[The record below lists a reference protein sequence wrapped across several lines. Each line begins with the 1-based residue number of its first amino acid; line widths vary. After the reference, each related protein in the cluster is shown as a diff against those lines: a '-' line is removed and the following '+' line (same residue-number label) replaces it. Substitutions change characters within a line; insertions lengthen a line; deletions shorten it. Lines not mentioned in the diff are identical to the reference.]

1 MPGAGIAKRSLRHMA
16 LDFLARR
23 EYAEGE
29 LLQRLLK
36 AGFAQEEI
44 LPVLQALS
52 AENLLNTGR
61 FVAAWIDRRRRRGM
75 GPLRIRAELS
85 QKGIADADIQA
96 GLLLQSDSWEQ
107 AAQAAWQKRFRNTF
121 PKDASERAKHMRFLQ
136 GRGFTSEQI
145 EGIFRK
151 QQRSAR

>member
-1 MPGAGIAKRSLRHMA
+1 MSGAGKAKRSLRHTA

-36 AGFAQEEI
+36 AGFTQEEI

-61 FVAAWIDRRRRRGM
+61 FVTAWIDRRRRRGM

-85 QKGIADADIQA
+85 QKGIPDKDIQA

-107 AAQAAWQKRFRNTF
+107 AAHEAWQKRFRDAL
-121 PKDASERAKHMRFLQ
+121 PKDLHERAKQMRFLQ

-145 EGIFRK
+145 EAVFGHMK
-151 QQRSAR
+151 YN